1 MEEETRLMLRMLSA
15 VRLYFEKARGE
26 MDGEMGAQPRQ
37 APVLGVLARG
47 GEMSQAEV
55 ARALNVTAAT
65 VAVSAA
71 RLEKL
76 GYVARRV
83 NEDNRRANVIGL
95 TEAGKAEARR
105 LGDLMDRVSREA
117 LCGLTAEE
125 RARMLRLCDVIT
137 GNLRA
142 GARAGEEEETC

>member
-1 MEEETRLMLRMLSA
+1 
-15 VRLYFEKARGE
+15 
-26 MDGEMGAQPRQ
+26 MDAK
-37 APVLGVLARG
+37 
-47 GEMSQAEV
+47 
-55 ARALNVTAAT
+55 TC
-65 VAVSAA
+65 
-71 RLEKL
+71 LEKL

>member
-117 LCGLTAEE
+117 LCGLSGRGCCACAT
-125 RARMLRLCDVIT
+125 
-137 GNLRA
+137 
-142 GARAGEEEETC
+142 

>member
-1 MEEETRLMLRMLSA
+1 MLA
-15 VRLYFEKARGE
+15 
-26 MDGEMGAQPRQ
+26 
-37 APVLGVLARG
+37 VLARG

-142 GARAGEEEETC
+142 GERAGEEEETC

>member
-26 MDGEMGAQPRQ
+26 MNGEMGAQPRQ
-37 APVLGVLARG
+37 APVLAVLARG

-65 VAVSAA
+65 VAVSVA

-117 LCGLTAEE
+117 LRGLTAGE
-125 RARMLRLCDVIT
+125 RSELSRLCDAIT

-142 GARAGEEEETC
+142 GERAGEEEETC